1 MLPELVSKK
10 EYSGPEADLWAC
22 GVVLY
27 TMLTGLLPFTGKDE
41 KELDEAQ
48 YLAET
53 CEHEAA
59 ETNKTKQRK

>member
-22 GVVLY
+22 GIVLY

-41 KELDEAQ
+41 KELWFMAEFCF
-48 YLAET
+48 YLF
-53 CEHEAA
+53 
-59 ETNKTKQRK
+59 NN

>member
-41 KELDEAQ
+41 KEL
-48 YLAET
+48 Y
-53 CEHEAA
+53 
-59 ETNKTKQRK
+59 RKIIKGSYSTPIND